1 MTMESSAMVLIVAKP
16 GPLRDSLRFFLL
28 TLPQVE
34 MVKVVEDVP
43 SALGIISARGSGL
56 VLIDTSPSCDE
67 VFTALRRIK
76 AEGSQIRF
84 LVLADDRRQQEEAK
98 AAGADIVLFKGFP
111 AAKLFSVIED
121 LVSDVMCGGG
131 REPLKS
137 W

>member
-1 MTMESSAMVLIVAKP
+1 MVLIVAKP

-43 SALGIISARGSGL
+43 SALGIISARGPGL
-56 VLIDTSPSCDE
+56 VLIDTSLSCDE
-67 VFTALRRIK
+67 VLTALRRIK

-111 AAKLFSVIED
+111 AAKLFGVIED
-121 LVSDVMCGGG
+121 LVSDVTYGVGGN
-131 REPLKS
+131 R
-137 W
+137 